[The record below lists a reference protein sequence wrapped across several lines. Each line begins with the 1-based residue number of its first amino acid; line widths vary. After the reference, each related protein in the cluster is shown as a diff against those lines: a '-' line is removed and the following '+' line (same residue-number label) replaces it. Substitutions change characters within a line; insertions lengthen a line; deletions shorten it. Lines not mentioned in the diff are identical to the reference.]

1 MAENQIQILV
11 LDDESSIR
19 WVIEKTLSGAGYGL
33 HFAADAESAT
43 RLLERQRVDF
53 ALVDINLPGDDGFT
67 FIRQQQTSHPDL
79 MVAVITGVGTMD
91 NAVTAMKL
99 GAFDYLTK
107 PFDIEEI
114 ESLVSRAAQAI
125 SANRRMARDK
135 APPPVEDAPEELIVG
150 KSRTVREMYK
160 SIGRVADTDINV
172 LIQGESGTG
181 KELVARAIHYH
192 SPRADRPFIA
202 LNCAAI
208 PRELLE
214 SELFGY
220 EKGAFTGATERR
232 IGRME
237 AARGGT
243 VFLDEIGDMPLDLQA
258 KLLRVLQ
265 ERELQRLGGLE
276 TIRLDAR
283 ILAATNLSLL
293 ERVESGSFR
302 ADLYYRLGAFL
313 MEVSPLRDRPEDIP
327 LLVNHFLRQGSE
339 SLGVPPRTVTEE
351 ALSLLAAYPWPGNVR
366 ELENVVKSL
375 MIMTRTS
382 LIDVVDLP
390 RNIVGEDSPLDKE
403 ERFEKTVIQH
413 WGTMIRQVSMSGKG
427 DLLRVVSAHLERPLI
442 RQVLHHTR
450 WNQVRASDVLG
461 INRNTLRTKMKLL
474 GIRKPNKK
482 PPKEYEAI

>member
-1 MAENQIQILV
+1 MTQEQIQVLV

-19 WVIEKTLSGAGYGL
+19 WVIEKTLSGSGYGL
-33 HFAADAESAT
+33 HFAGDAEEAT
-43 RLLERQRVDF
+43 RLLTRQHVDF

-67 FIRQQQTSHPDL
+67 FIQKQKELNPDL
-79 MVAVITGVGTMD
+79 LVAVITGVGTMN

-107 PFDIEEI
+107 PFDIDEI
-114 ESLVSRAAQAI
+114 EALVERAAQALQASRKQHTPKPI
-125 SANRRMARDK
+125 PSK
-135 APPPVEDAPEELIVG
+135 GEDQPDLIIG
-150 KSRTVREMYK
+150 KSRVIREIYK
-160 SIGRVADTDINV
+160 SVGRVADTDINV

-181 KELVARAIHYH
+181 KELVARAIHQH
-192 SPRADRPFIA
+192 SPRAGRPFIA

-276 TIRLDAR
+276 TIRLEAR
-283 ILAATNLSLL
+283 ILAATNQSLL
-293 ERVESGSFR
+293 DRVESGGFR
-302 ADLYYRLGAFL
+302 ADLYYRLGAFI
-313 MEVSPLRDRPEDIP
+313 VDVVPLRERPEDIP
-327 LLVNHFLRQGSE
+327 LLVAHFLRQGAEHFGGTEHSISSE
-339 SLGVPPRTVTEE
+339 AMAILM
-351 ALSLLAAYPWPGNVR
+351 AYSWPGNVR

-375 MIMTRTS
+375 MIMTRTN
-382 LIDVVDLP
+382 LIDVPDLP
-390 RNIVGEDSPLDKE
+390 RNITGKAEPSDNK
-403 ERFEKTVIQH
+403 ERFEQSVLHH
-413 WGTMIRQVSMSGKG
+413 WGVEIQRVCNKGEG
-427 DLLRVVSAHLERPLI
+427 DLLRSISAHLERPLLK
-442 RQVLHHTR
+442 QVLQLTR
-450 WNQVRASDVLG
+450 WNQVRASAILG
-461 INRNTLRTKMKLL
+461 INRNTLRTKMAAL
-474 GIRKPNKK
+474 GLQKPGSRNGNH
-482 PPKEYEAI
+482 PDS